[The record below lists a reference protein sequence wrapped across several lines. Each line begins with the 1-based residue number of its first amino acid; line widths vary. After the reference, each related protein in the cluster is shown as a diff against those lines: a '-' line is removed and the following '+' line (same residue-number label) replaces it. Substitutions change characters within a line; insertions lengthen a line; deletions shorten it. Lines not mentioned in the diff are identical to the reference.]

1 MKSLFYVLAALTLAA
16 QPGLAAKMTVLHRD
30 MPVLGTT
37 ASNNPSTN
45 FAPAP
50 TPNMDLNA
58 PRDSNASLSQP
69 QWRPDIAP
77 NQHQAVHPGEGLVPG
92 SAFTDAL
99 GRRHPVNPLGI
110 TPTFNLK
117 VPLQ

>member
-1 MKSLFYVLAALTLAA
+1 MKLLLFVLAALTLAA
-16 QPGLAAKMTVLHRD
+16 QPGLAAKMTVLHGD

-37 ASNNPSTN
+37 ASNKPAPN

-50 TPNMDLNA
+50 TPNIDMNA
-58 PRDSNASLSQP
+58 PRDNVGSSQP

-77 NQHQAVHPGEGLVPG
+77 NQHQALHPGEALSPG
-92 SAFTDAL
+92 TAFNDAL
-99 GRRHPVNPLGI
+99 GRRHPVNPLGV
-110 TPTFNLK
+110 TPTFNLR

>member
-1 MKSLFYVLAALTLAA
+1 MKLLFFVLATLTLDA

-37 ASNNPSTN
+37 AANKPAPN

-50 TPNMDLNA
+50 TPNIDMSA
-58 PRDSNASLSQP
+58 PRESVSSSQP
-69 QWRPDIAP
+69 RWSPEIAP
-77 NQHQAVHPGEGLVPG
+77 NQHQAVHPGNGLLPG
-92 SAFTDAL
+92 TAFTDDI
-99 GRRHPVNPLGI
+99 GRRHPMNTLGI

>member
-1 MKSLFYVLAALTLAA
+1 MKSLFFVLAALTLAA
-16 QPGLAAKMTVLHRD
+16 QPGLAAKMTVLPGD

-37 ASNNPSTN
+37 ASNEPAPN

-50 TPNMDLNA
+50 TPNIDMNA
-58 PRDSNASLSQP
+58 PRNDAGPSQP
-69 QWRPDIAP
+69 EWRPDIAP
-77 NQHQAVHPGEGLVPG
+77 NQHQAVHPGDGLLPG
-92 SAFTDAL
+92 TAFTDDM
-99 GRRHPVNPLGI
+99 GRRHPPNALGI